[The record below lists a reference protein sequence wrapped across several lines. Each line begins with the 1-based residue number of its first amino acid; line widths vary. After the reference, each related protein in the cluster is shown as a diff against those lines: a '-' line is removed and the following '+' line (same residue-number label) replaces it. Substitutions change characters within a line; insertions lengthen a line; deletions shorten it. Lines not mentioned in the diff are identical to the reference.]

1 MRMFSRISEQWKK
14 DWTENRTIFWFEMI
28 GTLSS
33 ITASVLISVWPGSI
47 NLFWVFIFWM
57 IGSLSLVASSYM
69 RSTAW
74 PMLLMLVYTVF
85 NLIGLYNTI

>member
-1 MRMFSRISEQWKK
+1 MFLISGLSDQWKK
-14 DWTENRTIFWFEMI
+14 DWNEHRPIFWLEMI

-33 ITASVLISVWPGSI
+33 IAASVLVSI
-47 NLFWVFIFWM
+47 WANRIDLSWVFIFWM
-57 IGSLSLVASSYM
+57 IGSISLAISSYM

-74 PMLLMLVYTVF
+74 PMILMIVYTVF